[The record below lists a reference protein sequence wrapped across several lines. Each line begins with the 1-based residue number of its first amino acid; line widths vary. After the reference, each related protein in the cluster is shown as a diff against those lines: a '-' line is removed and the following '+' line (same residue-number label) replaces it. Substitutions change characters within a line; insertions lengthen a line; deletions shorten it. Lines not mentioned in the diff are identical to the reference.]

1 MLAKLLVLEE
11 KMMMTTVSFLYL
23 IWFPLPPGQ
32 QQFITDISHFLAK
45 LAHGSS
51 SSSSR
56 LSCSH
61 GSSDPISTPW
71 GPVVLQI
78 LVKFEIDLVHN
89 LEMTMIWL
97 EHLLI

>member
-51 SSSSR
+51 R

-61 GSSDPISTPW
+61 GSSDPISIPW

>member
-1 MLAKLLVLEE
+1 
-11 KMMMTTVSFLYL
+11 MMTTVSFLYL